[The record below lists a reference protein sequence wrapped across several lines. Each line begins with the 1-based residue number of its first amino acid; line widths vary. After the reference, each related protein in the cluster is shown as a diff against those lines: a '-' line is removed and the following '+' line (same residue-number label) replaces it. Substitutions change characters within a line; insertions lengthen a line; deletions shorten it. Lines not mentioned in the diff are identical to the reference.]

1 MSEAA
6 AAFLIGLEQGVLFAQ
21 AQYEQPENPRDAES
35 RRAQL
40 RPPRLAGARVADREI
55 PCAEDNH
62 RGHHFLP
69 HFGLPDQHG
78 LI

>member
-1 MSEAA
+1 MPAD
-6 AAFLIGLEQGVLFAQ
+6 
-21 AQYEQPENPRDAES
+21 PRDAES

-40 RPPRLAGARVADREI
+40 RPPRLAGARVADRKSRA
-55 PCAEDNH
+55 AEDNH

>member
-1 MSEAA
+1 MPAD
-6 AAFLIGLEQGVLFAQ
+6 
-21 AQYEQPENPRDAES
+21 PRDAES

-40 RPPRLAGARVADREI
+40 RPPRLAGARVADRKSRA
-55 PCAEDNH
+55 AEDNH

-69 HFGLPDQHG
+69 HFGLADQHG